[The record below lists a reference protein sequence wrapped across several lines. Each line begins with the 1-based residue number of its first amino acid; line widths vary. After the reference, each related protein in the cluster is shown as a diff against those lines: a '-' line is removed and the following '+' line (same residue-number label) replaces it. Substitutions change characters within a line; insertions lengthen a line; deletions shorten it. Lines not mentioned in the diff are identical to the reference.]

1 MQHGLGIAGR
11 LLDPLEHQIAGRLE
25 GEPVVR
31 GRHRGIGRIAGI
43 LALLREGRLVALE
56 TNEELYRYL
65 LSAISDP
72 RFHLLHESA
81 TEVDSVLKRLGLP
94 QADYIISGI
103 PFKTIPEYLK
113 GEIVRKTHAAL
124 KPKGEFLVYQLS
136 GAVRPYLERVF
147 GAVRHDFE
155 LLSIPPGRMFYC
167 ER

>member
-1 MQHGLGIAGR
+1 VSFA
-11 LLDPLEHQIAGRLE
+11 
-25 GEPVVR
+25 VF
-31 GRHRGIGRIAGI
+31 HRSAF
-43 LALLREGRLVALE
+43 LLRS
-56 TNEELYRYL
+56 ELCN
-65 LSAISDP
+65 SNGPS
-72 RFHLLHESA
+72 FQFQEKQH
-81 TEVDSVLKRLGLP
+81 T
-94 QADYIISGI
+94 GI